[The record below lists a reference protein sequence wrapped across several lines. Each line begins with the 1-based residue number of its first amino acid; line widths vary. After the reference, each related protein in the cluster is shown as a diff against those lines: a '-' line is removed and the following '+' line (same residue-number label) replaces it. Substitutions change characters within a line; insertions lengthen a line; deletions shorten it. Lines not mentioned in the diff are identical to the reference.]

1 LPNLYYKNS
10 EFEERFRNQ
19 SLFNFLGVK
28 GTEVSREGE
37 VVHKQLFDHF
47 FKCDIHKIK
56 IMDFKTFKAYMSA
69 YDNPLNVMFRTA
81 LNKFP
86 FTAKLRNGLEVEIKS
101 KRHAYFFTTLYDL
114 DIIYVDDRFI
124 QFRYK
129 DTILKFYFD
138 INGFVALGEIFRDGI
153 YNVDVKERT
162 VVDVGAGIGDS
173 PVYFTL
179 NGARKVYAFDV
190 KVMYLEKNIMENNLK
205 DVVEPIRCEC
215 GLSNN
220 LDVITLKYN
229 IPYGSVLKVD
239 CEGCEY
245 SFFGV
250 APRWISRYHTIVIE
264 YHNGVQ
270 HLADLLKGFNVTIKG
285 NKKKIGLIYARRLE

>member
-1 LPNLYYKNS
+1 
-10 EFEERFRNQ
+10 
-19 SLFNFLGVK
+19 
-28 GTEVSREGE
+28 
-37 VVHKQLFDHF
+37 
-47 FKCDIHKIK
+47 
-56 IMDFKTFKAYMSA
+56 MDFKTFKAYMSA
-69 YDNPLNVMFRTA
+69 YDKPLNVMFRTA

-86 FTAKLRNGLEVEIKS
+86 FMAKLRNGLEVEIRS
-101 KRHAYFFTTLYDL
+101 KRHAWFFSTLYNL
-114 DIIYVDDRFI
+114 DIVFVNDMFI
-124 QFRYK
+124 LFRYRYR
-129 DTILKFYFD
+129 ILKFYFD
-138 INGFVALGEIFRDGI
+138 INDFVAFGEIFRDGI
-153 YNVDVKERT
+153 YNVDVKGRA

-173 PVYFTL
+173 PIYFAL

-190 KVMYLEKNIMENNLK
+190 KVTYLEKNIMENNLK

-229 IPYGSVLKVD
+229 IPSGSVLKVD

-250 APRWISRYHTIVIE
+250 APRLISRYHTIVIE

-270 HLADLLKGFNVTIKG
+270 HLADLLRASGFNVMIKG
-285 NKKKIGLIYARRLE
+285 NKKIGLIYARRPT

>member
-1 LPNLYYKNS
+1 
-10 EFEERFRNQ
+10 
-19 SLFNFLGVK
+19 
-28 GTEVSREGE
+28 
-37 VVHKQLFDHF
+37 
-47 FKCDIHKIK
+47 
-56 IMDFKTFKAYMSA
+56 MDFKTFKAYMSA
-69 YDNPLNVMFRTA
+69 YDKPLNVMFRTA

-101 KRHAYFFTTLYDL
+101 KRHAYFFTTLRDL

-124 QFRYK
+124 QFRYMGRV
-129 DTILKFYFD
+129 LKFYFD
-138 INGFVALGEIFRDGI
+138 VNGFTAFGEIFRDGI

-162 VVDVGAGIGDS
+162 VVDVGAGVGDS
-173 PVYFTL
+173 PVYFAL
-179 NGARKVYAFDV
+179 NGAKKVYAFDV
-190 KVMYLEKNIMENNLK
+190 KVSYLEKNIRENNLK

-229 IPYGSVLKVD
+229 IPSGSVLKVD

-245 SFFGV
+245 GFFSS
-250 APRWISRYHTIVIE
+250 ASLISRYHTIVIE

-270 HLADLLKGFNVTIKG
+270 HLADLFRASGFNVTIKG
-285 NKKKIGLIYARRLE
+285 NKKKIGLIYAGRLE

>member
-1 LPNLYYKNS
+1 MNY
-10 EFEERFRNQ
+10 
-19 SLFNFLGVK
+19 
-28 GTEVSREGE
+28 
-37 VVHKQLFDHF
+37 
-47 FKCDIHKIK
+47 
-56 IMDFKTFKAYMSA
+56 KTFKAYMSA
-69 YDNPLNVMFRTA
+69 YDKPLNVMFRTA

-101 KRHAYFFTTLYDL
+101 KRHAYFFTTLRKL

-129 DTILKFYFD
+129 DRVLKFYFD
-138 INGFVALGEIFRDGI
+138 INDFVALGEIFRDNT
-153 YNVDVKERT
+153 YDVDVKGRT
-162 VVDVGAGIGDS
+162 VVDVGAGVGDS
-173 PVYFTL
+173 PIYFAL
-179 NGARKVYAFDV
+179 NGAKKVYAFDV
-190 KVMYLEKNIMENNLK
+190 KVWYLEKNIRENNLK

-229 IPYGSVLKVD
+229 IPSGSVLKVD

-245 SFFGV
+245 GFFSS
-250 APRWISRYHTIVIE
+250 PRLINRYHTIVME
-264 YHNGVQ
+264 YHNGIQ
-270 HLADLLKGFNVTIKG
+270 HLADLLRASGFNVTIRG